1 MLLLCCVI
9 AAPVTIAYG
18 AEQCPDY
25 SMLSQKPPLTS
36 DLNIRIWAND
46 DLIAAVVAGGG
57 LTYKQMPYALD
68 DFSVPGP
75 ISEIIW
81 WGTELDLTQSPAE
94 RFAPLFTITFFEKDT
109 SVTPPMP
116 GNVVAEMDVSVNK
129 VNTGLLYLSPI
140 TYQFEIPMYRYS
152 YTLPT
157 PLNLPEGYIRI
168 RGKLAGSVD
177 PTDPT
182 NPNKAR
188 AFVQVS
194 SPDGN
199 QDLREYNGQD
209 LPYKV
214 RIDPAKQY
222 DVAMCLLPALEEVPD
237 ITGLDFAAAEAALQ
251 AAGFVVGTVTYDYS
265 GAAPAGQ
272 IINQDP
278 AAGLELPAGST
289 INLVVA
295 AEPSIVPNVVGKTE
309 AEAADLLAAAG
320 LVVGSVSQVYS
331 DTAPAGQ
338 VLQQS
343 VAPGSSVAPGTA
355 VNLVL
360 SRGKETTVPAAGAV
374 ALVALSAA
382 LAGIGLARSR
392 RK

>member
-1 MLLLCCVI
+1 
-9 AAPVTIAYG
+9 
-18 AEQCPDY
+18 
-25 SMLSQKPPLTS
+25 
-36 DLNIRIWAND
+36 
-46 DLIAAVVAGGG
+46 
-57 LTYKQMPYALD
+57 
-68 DFSVPGP
+68 
-75 ISEIIW
+75 
-81 WGTELDLTQSPAE
+81 
-94 RFAPLFTITFFEKDT
+94 
-109 SVTPPMP
+109 
-116 GNVVAEMDVSVNK
+116 
-129 VNTGLLYLSPI
+129 
-140 TYQFEIPMYRYS
+140 
-152 YTLPT
+152 
-157 PLNLPEGYIRI
+157 
-168 RGKLAGSVD
+168 
-177 PTDPT
+177 
-182 NPNKAR
+182 
-188 AFVQVS
+188 
-194 SPDGN
+194 
-199 QDLREYNGQD
+199 
-209 LPYKV
+209 
-214 RIDPAKQY
+214 
-222 DVAMCLLPALEEVPD
+222 AMCLLPALEEVPD

>member
-1 MLLLCCVI
+1 M
-9 AAPVTIAYG
+9 
-18 AEQCPDY
+18 
-25 SMLSQKPPLTS
+25 
-36 DLNIRIWAND
+36 
-46 DLIAAVVAGGG
+46 
-57 LTYKQMPYALD
+57 
-68 DFSVPGP
+68 
-75 ISEIIW
+75 IIKVLW
-81 WGTELDLTQSPAE
+81 NKSK
-94 RFAPLFTITFFEKDT
+94 FFRAK
-109 SVTPPMP
+109 
-116 GNVVAEMDVSVNK
+116 K
-129 VNTGLLYLSPI
+129 
-140 TYQFEIPMYRYS
+140 
-152 YTLPT
+152 
-157 PLNLPEGYIRI
+157 
-168 RGKLAGSVD
+168 SVD
-177 PTDPT
+177 
-182 NPNKAR
+182 
-188 AFVQVS
+188 
-194 SPDGN
+194 
-199 QDLREYNGQD
+199 
-209 LPYKV
+209 
-214 RIDPAKQY
+214 
-222 DVAMCLLPALEEVPD
+222 PD